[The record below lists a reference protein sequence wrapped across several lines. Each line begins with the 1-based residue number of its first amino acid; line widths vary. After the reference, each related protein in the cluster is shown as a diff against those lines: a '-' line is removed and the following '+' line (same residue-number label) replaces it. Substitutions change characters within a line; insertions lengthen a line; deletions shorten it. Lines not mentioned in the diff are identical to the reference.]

1 LNLLRQSEEANMATI
16 EEELFRERGF
26 GVRIGF
32 GNSPLLLVIDMTK
45 AFTDPSM
52 PLGANLDPQVDI
64 CNSLIDTAHHHK
76 IPIIF
81 TTVFYEDDDLRDA
94 GIWALK
100 QRKCL
105 STLRANSPEVE
116 VDPRLHRLPIDSL
129 LSKKYASCFFGTD
142 FVPRLLSYRADTILI
157 TGCATS
163 GCVRATAVD
172 ACQYGFR
179 PVVIRDAVGD
189 RSLAAHNQ
197 SLFDLQFKYADVLD
211 SDEVLRFMRGLN

>member
-1 LNLLRQSEEANMATI
+1 MTSTAEA
-16 EEELFRERGF
+16 LFRERGF
-26 GVRIGF
+26 GERIGF
-32 GNSPLLLVIDMTK
+32 GVKPVLLVIDLTK

-52 PLGANLDPQVDI
+52 PLGSNLDPQIDV
-64 CNSLIDTAHHHK
+64 CNGLLDTAHDCK

-105 STLRANSPEVE
+105 DTLRAKSPAVE
-116 VDPRLHRLPIDSL
+116 VDPRLHMLPTDSL
-129 LSKKYASCFFGTD
+129 LTKKYASCFFGTD
-142 FVPRLLSYRADTILI
+142 FVPRLVSSGADTILI

-179 PVVIRDAVGD
+179 PIVIKDAVGD

-197 SLFDLQFKYADVLD
+197 SLFDLEFKYADVLG
-211 SDEVLRFMRGLN
+211 SDEVLTFMRGLARPK

>member
-1 LNLLRQSEEANMATI
+1 MTTT

-26 GVRIGF
+26 GDRIGF
-32 GNSPLLLVIDMTK
+32 GIKPLLLVIDLTN
-45 AFTDPSM
+45 AFTDPNTGS
-52 PLGANLDPQVDI
+52 NLDLQIDV
-64 CNSLIDTAHHHK
+64 CNSLIDTAHQSK
-76 IPIIF
+76 IRVIF

-94 GIWALK
+94 GVWALK

-105 STLRANSPEVE
+105 STLRANSPAVK
-116 VDPRLHRLPIDSL
+116 VDQRLHMAPTDLL

-142 FVPRLLSYRADTILI
+142 FVPRLVSHGADTILI
-157 TGCATS
+157 SGCATS

-179 PVVIRDAVGD
+179 PIVIRDAVGD

-197 SLFDLQFKYADVLD
+197 SLFDLDLKYADVMD
-211 SDEVLRFMRGLN
+211 SDEVLRFMRERV